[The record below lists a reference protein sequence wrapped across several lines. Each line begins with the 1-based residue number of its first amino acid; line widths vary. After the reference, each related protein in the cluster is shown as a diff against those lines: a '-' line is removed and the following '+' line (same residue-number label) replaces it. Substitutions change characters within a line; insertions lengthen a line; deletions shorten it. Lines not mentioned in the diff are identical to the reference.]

1 MSKNENK
8 KVGKVKTF
16 LERKNEE
23 AASLQKKEEQIK
35 EILNTIKSNS
45 KFAKLIEFSLENLN
59 KLFSPDY
66 SEKYINVK
74 STMKLDGIKILSNIA
89 STNINNDDLICR
101 ITDVLKTFIVYDD
114 PKSHELSKLFV
125 EQQGHSYIFQL
136 LGSIKNEHG
145 IVSLLDIVGK
155 LVEVPQLASILL
167 DSGLV
172 DTLKFLSDKHNKNLK
187 INDILHKIMS
197 KATNHRKGR
206 DLLLNNNIIPGI
218 ISYVNQNMKSN
229 NVESV
234 LFLLTLIYVF
244 LLLYFCYERLWIFHT
259 GGAI

>member
-206 DLLLNNNIIPGI
+206 DLLLNNK
-218 ISYVNQNMKSN
+218 V
-229 NVESV
+229 
-234 LFLLTLIYVF
+234 
-244 LLLYFCYERLWIFHT
+244 
-259 GGAI
+259 